1 MTTSIHILNEKF
13 NLTLT
18 PKFHIIESHLK
29 FYFQRTGK
37 SLGFYTD
44 QVVEAMH
51 QFTDRRL
58 TRSNYVVKDIQSD
71 IHGEKLLNG
80 IKHINSYKLKF
91 KLLSSLT
98 VSETVS
104 VETTTVVEPS
114 PLIL

>member
-1 MTTSIHILNEKF
+1 MSTGKHYNVNRESLCYNISCPRNLQKKTSKWLSENWTALCAINVGKQKTI
-13 NLTLT
+13 LT

-71 IHGEKLLNG
+71 IHGEKLLD
-80 IKHINSYKLKF
+80 
-91 KLLSSLT
+91 
-98 VSETVS
+98 
-104 VETTTVVEPS
+104 
-114 PLIL
+114 